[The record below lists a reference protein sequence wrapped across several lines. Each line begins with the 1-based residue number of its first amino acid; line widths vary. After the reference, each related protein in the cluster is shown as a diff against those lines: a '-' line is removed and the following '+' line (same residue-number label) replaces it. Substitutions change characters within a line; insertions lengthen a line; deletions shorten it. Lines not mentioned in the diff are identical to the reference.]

1 MRKPRILKHILPALK
16 PIGIAD
22 KISRHKSSYHPQDD
36 VLSYSLEQNVR
47 LLMDLFGNTSDL
59 VVRNLEI
66 TPTEILGTVVWI
78 DSLVDTKI
86 ISDHILRPFIRE
98 KTKVQVESIGASLIS
113 EFKNSLTAAGICE
126 TASMQQ
132 IMSGLLDGKAVIFR
146 DKNSQAL
153 LITATGFKERSVEEP
168 VTEIVVRGSR
178 EGFTESL
185 RTNTGLVR
193 KRLRTPH
200 LRVEAFVLGRQTN
213 TKVNLLY
220 LANIANPS
228 VVAEARDR
236 ISRIQVDG
244 VIESGYIEEMIE
256 DSSFTLFPTIDNT
269 ERPDTLVAHLLE
281 GKIGI
286 IIDGTPFA
294 LTAPVVFWQ
303 HLQSSDDYYL
313 RYPIASFVRILRSI
327 AFLASLLLPS
337 LYVAAITF
345 HQELIPAPL
354 LISTAAAREGVPLP
368 PVLEA
373 LLMELIFEG
382 LREAGVRM
390 PRPIGQAVSIVGALI
405 LGEAAIA
412 AGIVSSSM
420 VITVAGTAIA
430 SFIIPSSDAAIATRL
445 LRFPMLILAGTFGL
459 FGILWGTIFMHIHLC
474 TLRSFGVPYLS
485 PVFPTNYA
493 DLKDVIIRAPHWA
506 MQNRPES
513 VLWRKNRRQSPET
526 SPPLPPKRNG
536 DEA

>member
-1 MRKPRILKHILPALK
+1 MKIRRPRIVKHLLPASK
-16 PIGIAD
+16 PAHGPGETV
-22 KISRHKSSYHPQDD
+22 RHEGSYHPQDD
-36 VLSYSLEQNVR
+36 TLSYSLEQNIR
-47 LLMDLFGNTSDL
+47 LLKDLFGNVSDL
-59 VVRNLEI
+59 MVRNLEI
-66 TPTEILGTVVWI
+66 TPTEVTGAVVWI

-86 ISDHILRPFIRE
+86 ISDHVLRPLISL
-98 KTKVQVESIGASLIS
+98 KTRDQVEGIGLPTLL
-113 EFKNSLTAAGICE
+113 EFKNSITAAGTFE
-126 TASMQQ
+126 SASMQQ
-132 IMSGLLDGKAVIFR
+132 VVAGLLDGKAVVFM
-146 DKNSQAL
+146 DQSLQAF
-153 LITATGFKERSVEEP
+153 LITAPGFRERSVEEP
-168 VTEIVVRGSR
+168 VTEVVVRGSR

-185 RTNTGLVR
+185 KTNTGLVR
-193 KRLRTPH
+193 KRLKTPH
-200 LRVEAFVLGRQTN
+200 LRVETLVLGRQTN
-213 TKVNLLY
+213 TRVNLLY

-256 DSSFTLFPTIDNT
+256 DAPFTLFPTIDNT
-269 ERPDTLVAHLLE
+269 ERPDTLVAQLLE
-281 GKIGI
+281 GRVGI
-286 IIDGTPFA
+286 MIDGTPFA

-303 HLQSSDDYYL
+303 YLQSSEDYYL
-313 RYPIASFVRILRSI
+313 RYPMASFIRILRYM

-337 LYVAAITF
+337 FYVAAVTF
-345 HQELIPAPL
+345 HQEMIPTPL
-354 LISTAAAREGVPLP
+354 LIATAAAREGVPFP

-373 LLMELIFEG
+373 LLMELTFEA

-430 SFIIPSSDAAIATRL
+430 SFVIPSPDAAIATRL
-445 LRFPMLILAGTFGL
+445 LRFPMLLLAGTIGL

-493 DLKDVIIRAPHWA
+493 GIKDIFIRVPHWA
-506 MQNRPES
+506 MRSRPES
-513 VLWRKNRRQSPET
+513 VLWRKSRRQSPDT
-526 SPPLPPKRNG
+526 GPPHPPRNG
-536 DEA
+536 G